1 MIRDDK
7 TKRKPNK
14 GSTASFSL
22 FYHKP
27 YRRQVE
33 ILHFKKFSLSK
44 IPFLA
49 CFCLVEMTKMRNF
62 LVIFRK
68 LG

>member
-14 GSTASFSL
+14 GSTTSFSL

-27 YRRQVE
+27 YGRQVD
-33 ILHFKKFSLSK
+33 ILHFKKFSISK
-44 IPFLA
+44 IAFLA
-49 CFCLVEMTKMRNF
+49 CFCLAQMTKMSNF